1 MKDPKS
7 VLNKVNRLLK
17 DAESIK
23 QFLIALVEQEE
34 QARALKDA
42 DTVTCL
48 YCKQQVASDSLIR
61 GVCKSSCYYEARRR
75 VTEGKTTWEALE
87 KANLILPVGATKIGR
102 PKSSKL
108 SKTEIERLEKLAS
121 KSSSRKSS

>member
-1 MKDPKS
+1 MKNPKS

-48 YCKQQVASDSLIR
+48 YCGQQVASDSLIR

-75 VTEGKTTWEALE
+75 VSEGDTTWESLVE
-87 KANLILPVGATKIGR
+87 ANLILPVGATKMGR

-108 SKTEIERLEKLAS
+108 PADKIKHLRKVAKKNST
-121 KSSSRKSS
+121 RKSS

>member
-1 MKDPKS
+1 MKDAKS

-23 QFLIALVEQEE
+23 QFLIALVEEE
-34 QARALKDA
+34 EKASALKDV

-48 YCKQQVASDSLIR
+48 YCKRQVASDNLIR
-61 GVCKSSCYYEARRR
+61 GVCKNSCYYEARRR
-75 VTEGKTTWEALE
+75 VNEGKTTWEALE

-121 KSSSRKSS
+121 KNSGRKSS